1 MQSLIESIQ
10 SLDVN
15 TLTKFIIVLS
25 IGIIHALISQ
35 PWSVVGV
42 SISIYFFGPIL
53 GLSTLFMSYAIGNI
67 LFFYIILKID
77 QHSNHKYPKWLL
89 KGLSWIKKNPSY
101 KHMIS
106 IGLPLVPTFFIKASL
121 PIATKSLKK
130 FMMIVTG
137 AYVILTFFNVLI
149 YYGFLV
155 SIFQGEFSY
164 ITLIIL
170 ILFLVVLYFANYVKH
185 KWF

>member
-10 SLDVN
+10 SLDIN
-15 TLTKFIIVLS
+15 LISKIMIIV
-25 IGIIHALISQ
+25 GFGVVHALISQ

-53 GLSTLFMSYAIGNI
+53 GITTLFMSYTIGNI
-67 LFFYIILKID
+67 LYYFIVLRID
-77 QHSNHKYPKWLL
+77 VYLNHKYPRWLI
-89 KGLSWIKKNPSY
+89 KGLSWVKRNPSY

-106 IGLPLVPTFFIKASL
+106 IGLPLVPTSFIKASL
-121 PIATKSLKK
+121 PISTQSLKR
-130 FMMIVTG
+130 FMKIITG
-137 AYVILTFFNVLI
+137 SYVILTTFNILI

-155 SIFQGEFSY
+155 SIFQGEFSF
-164 ITLIIL
+164 ITLIVLCI
-170 ILFLVVLYFANYVKH
+170 FLVLLYFANHVKT